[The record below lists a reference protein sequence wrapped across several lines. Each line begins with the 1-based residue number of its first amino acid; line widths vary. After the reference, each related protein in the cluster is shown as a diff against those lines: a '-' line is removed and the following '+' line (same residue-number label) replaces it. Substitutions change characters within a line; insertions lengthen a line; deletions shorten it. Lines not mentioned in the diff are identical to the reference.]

1 MLPQTHAYRLV
12 FSSPPALRSEIVRR
26 AFSTSPCHSPRLLH
40 TAGGSICRIPINNQR
55 RSQSTA
61 SATST
66 PLHPGHTPPQPD
78 STTPP
83 PPRRLRR
90 FLLTTTLFLLFST
103 AGFAMSAAPAADTIN
118 GFVNPPTDAE
128 TLTLY
133 SATTPAEHAIND
145 HILTHP
151 LS

>member
-1 MLPQTHAYRLV
+1 MLSHRHAYRLV

-26 AFSTSPCHSPRLLH
+26 AFSTSPYHSPRLLH
-40 TAGGSICRIPINNQR
+40 TAGGSLCRIPINNQI
-55 RSQSTA
+55 RSQSTT

-66 PLHPGHTPPQPD
+66 PLHHSPDHSPPHPD

-128 TLTLY
+128 SL
-133 SATTPAEHAIND
+133 
-145 HILTHP
+145 
-151 LS
+151 